1 MKKAFFAFTI
11 WTTLLLTACASSKND
26 AFIDQ
31 MAQSP
36 NSKLL
41 TSSHWLVVAGHHF
54 GEHSVKHKLK
64 DLQPTSGERLLV
76 QFDPNGRLFISGG
89 CNQIN
94 GSWSLVGNQLSVSA
108 LSSTRMACEEHLMQL
123 DKLAQ
128 QLFAEQTI
136 TIRVPAGL
144 NQALLRLET
153 KDNFYFT
160 MKAAAKIEQNNLS
173 YAGATLGDQ
182 WNNYL
187 WKVTKTS
194 NKEGQVL
201 FPASVNVQN
210 TDANHVVISGAQ
222 CQSLLVPLSTSTLP
236 NGHYELSFGP
246 PQETGNEASC
256 DASYINTLSG
266 RKYHVIGKITGNK
279 PSIQLHDDQGNQ
291 IQLQGSKKVDAA
303 IHF

>member
-1 MKKAFFAFTI
+1 MKRTFFVFTI
-11 WTTLLLTACASSKND
+11 WTTLLLAACATSKND

-31 MAQSP
+31 MTQSP
-36 NSKLL
+36 SSKLL
-41 TSSHWLVVAGHHF
+41 TSSRWLVVSGHHF
-54 GEHSVKHKLK
+54 GAHSVKHKLK
-64 DLQPTSGERLLV
+64 NLQPTSGERLLV
-76 QFDPNGRLFISGG
+76 EFDPNGHLSISGG

-94 GSWSLVGNQLSVSA
+94 GNWNLTGNQLSVSA

-136 TIRVPAGL
+136 TVRVPAGL
-144 NQALLRLET
+144 NQTLLRLET

-160 MKAAAKIEQNNLS
+160 MKATAQIEQNNLS
-173 YAGATLGDQ
+173 YAGATLTDQ

-194 NKEGQVL
+194 NKKGQAL
-201 FPASVNVQN
+201 FPASVNLQN
-210 TDANHVVISGAQ
+210 TDAHHVVISGAQ
-222 CQSLLVPLSTSTLP
+222 CQSLLVPISASTLP

-256 DASYINTLSG
+256 DASYVRALS
-266 RKYHVIGKITGNK
+266 RKKYHVIGTITDNK

-291 IQLQGSKKVDAA
+291 IELQGNKKVDDV

>member
-1 MKKAFFAFTI
+1 MKKTFSAFTI
-11 WTTLLLTACASSKND
+11 CTTLLLTACASSKND
-26 AFIDQ
+26 TFIDQ
-31 MAQSP
+31 MTQPPSFT
-36 NSKLL
+36 LL

-54 GEHSVKHKLK
+54 DAHSVKHKLK
-64 DLQPTSGERLLV
+64 NLQPTSGERLLV
-76 QFDPNGRLFISGG
+76 QFNPNGRLSISGG

-94 GSWSLVGNQLSVSA
+94 GQWDLTGNQLSVSA

-136 TIRVPAGL
+136 TVRVPAGL
-144 NQALLRLET
+144 NQTLLRLET
-153 KDNFYFT
+153 KNNFYFV
-160 MKAAAKIEQNNLS
+160 MKATAKIEQNNLS
-173 YAGATLGDQ
+173 YAGTTLADQ

-187 WKVTKTS
+187 WKVSKAI
-194 NKEGQVL
+194 NKKGQEL
-201 FPASVNVQN
+201 FPASVNVKN

-256 DASYINTLSG
+256 DASYVHALSG
-266 RKYHVIGKITGNK
+266 RKYHVIGKITGDK
-279 PSIQLHDDQGNQ
+279 PSIELHDDQGNQ
-291 IQLQGSKKVDAA
+291 IQLQGDKKVDAV